1 MGVDWLKEASLS
13 VLLWS
18 FFRAHLLTTQT
29 YGTGS
34 ILQRMT
40 FIGVYSYK
48 LTDFL
53 NVFEYP
59 NEITFSNERPLLAF
73 GN

>member
-18 FFRAHLLTTQT
+18 FFRAHLLTTQRM
-29 YGTGS
+29 
-34 ILQRMT
+34 QRMT
-40 FIGVYSYK
+40 FMGVYSYK